1 MVGARQQSKKGMRP
15 GQKSRDQQPSE
26 ITKSFKQIKT
36 HRQHKSPQTFWKL
49 YGAAAASEPE
59 PPRPPPAAP
68 ERAGPRRS
76 PGQRPGPARPA
87 EPAAPGP
94 ARTHSPSPGTVPGR
108 ARAGRSPAPAT
119 RTRSRA
125 AVAEHRLI
133 RVGPSGGR
141 AAPRTPAA
149 ASCPAPPP
157 PPPAPWSRSWPLP
170 RWPPPASVAMG
181 ARGGAGGLLPGN
193 AAPEAQQ
200 GPPRSRPDG

>member
-87 EPAAPGP
+87 EPPPLRDRP
-94 ARTHSPSPGTVPGR
+94 ALTLRH
-108 ARAGRSPAPAT
+108 PAQ
-119 RTRSRA
+119 SQD
-125 AVAEHRLI
+125 VL
-133 RVGPSGGR
+133 G
-141 AAPRTPAA
+141 
-149 ASCPAPPP
+149 
-157 PPPAPWSRSWPLP
+157 
-170 RWPPPASVAMG
+170 
-181 ARGGAGGLLPGN
+181 
-193 AAPEAQQ
+193 
-200 GPPRSRPDG
+200 PDGLQRQQLGLGPGLPWRSIG